1 MNIFL
6 WILQSLLALLLIA
19 GGGYKAASAGA
30 LHTQFPTLPSSA
42 WLGLGVIEVI
52 GGLLIVLPWALKWQP
67 QLTSLAALVLCLEA
81 LGLSLVYARAS
92 LALSAENPLTF
103 SVPMAVMLAIV
114 AYGRTVRDVVG
125 S

>member
-19 GGGYKAASAGA
+19 GGGYKAAGAAG
-30 LHTQFPTLPSSA
+30 LHTQFPALPSSA

-103 SVPMAVMLAIV
+103 SVPMALMLAIV
-114 AYGRTVRDVVG
+114 AYGRMVRDVAG